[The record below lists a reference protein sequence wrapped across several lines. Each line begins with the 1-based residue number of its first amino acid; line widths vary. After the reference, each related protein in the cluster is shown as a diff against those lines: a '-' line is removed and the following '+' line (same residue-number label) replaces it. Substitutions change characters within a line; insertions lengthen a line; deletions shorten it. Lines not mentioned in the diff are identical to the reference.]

1 MNERVSPSS
10 ITQKAAGEL
19 FCKRRDI
26 SPPEARSG
34 IYTDLI
40 GRSELSCGKLI
51 QQFKVCS

>member
-10 ITQKAAGEL
+10 MTQKAAGEL